1 MLAGASERVSPT
13 AGTQRAGSTLLMH
26 YPARWQ
32 PNVADITVDP
42 LSTFL
47 KDLFSAPG
55 RMKFEEIDHIE
66 EAWPMDQKEELR
78 THVLQAI
85 ETGRRMIFK
94 WGPTSGP
101 DSGDGHRLAARWRA
115 AHGPHQG
122 DVSQPRGGFRILGRG
137 GERRRRRRHDVTLRF
152 DAGQAALQASL
163 RGAEPERQRR
173 TPFTPIAPPDSFA
186 RRYGNP
192 RAGVV
197 VAQMTRGANQTSR
210 GAV

>member
-1 MLAGASERVSPT
+1 MPPN
-13 AGTQRAGSTLLMH
+13 STLRTYINALHTGDTNVTRVLSILMH

-66 EAWPMDQKEELR
+66 DAWPMDQKEELR

-101 DSGDGHRLAARWRA
+101 TAATDIVW
-115 AHGPHQG
+115 
-122 DVSQPRGGFRILGRG
+122 
-137 GERRRRRRHDVTLRF
+137 
-152 DAGQAALQASL
+152 
-163 RGAEPERQRR
+163 
-173 TPFTPIAPPDSFA
+173 PPDGAPLTVPIRVTFRSPASGFEFSGEE
-186 RRYGNP
+186 GNDDD
-192 RAGVV
+192 VV
-197 VAQMTRGANQTSR
+197 IAT
-210 GAV
+210 